1 MRISIFEPFSKAFS
15 RMTDDLFRNF
25 DLKKWFVVGFT
36 AFLANLLDYDGGNY
50 TSGDYDF
57 SDIDRWHWQDFW
69 NYPADAWYWLLDHI
83 FWFILGSFILMVIFT
98 IIVVLLWL
106 SSRGKFM
113 FLHNVVQN
121 KTEVTKPWRDY
132 AQQGNSLFVFRLIFA
147 FLCFMIFAVVIVV
160 EFLVLFGVYQSYSAE
175 GLFWLLLILFILSLI
190 ALGFFIAFLDMLIN
204 DFMVPVMLKLEVG
217 AVAAMKE
224 VIGLIKTKLGSFIL
238 YALFK
243 LVLSI
248 AVVVSII
255 FFGFFTCCVGFLLVI
270 IPYISDVFLLPV
282 SYTFRAYSIEFL
294 EQFGDKYKLFIVE
307 ESV

>member
-1 MRISIFEPFSKAFS
+1 MRISIIEPFSKAFS
-15 RMTDDLFRNF
+15 RMTNDLFRNF
-25 DLKKWFVVGFT
+25 DLKRWFVVGFT

-57 SDIDRWHWQDFW
+57 SDIDRWHWRDFW
-69 NYPADAWYWLLDHI
+69 NYPSDAWYWLLDHI
-83 FWFILGSFILMVIFT
+83 FWFILGSFILMIIFA

-113 FLHNVVQN
+113 FLHNVVQS
-121 KTEVTKPWRDY
+121 KTEVSKPWRDY

-147 FLCFMIFAVVIVV
+147 FLSFMIFVLVIVV
-160 EFLVLFGVYQSYSAE
+160 EFLILFGVYQSYSSE

-204 DFMVPVMLKLEVG
+204 DFMVPVMQKVRVG
-217 AVAAMKE
+217 AMAAMRE
-224 VIGLIKTKLGSFIL
+224 VVGLLKRNLGSIIL

-255 FFGFFTCCVGFLLVI
+255 FFGFFTCCIGFLLVI

-282 SYTFRAYSIEFL
+282 SYTFRAYSVEFL
-294 EQFGDKYKLFIVE
+294 EQFDDKYKLFPVE
-307 ESV
+307 